1 MRVRNKIRKKEGR
14 KAGRKG
20 RREMY
25 LVKWITIT
33 VYMNDLVAS
42 LSFVF
47 YFASLMRSLPD
58 FFCFFYWRWVGR
70 GEWWGMPPPAVEG
83 HLPGQPSCLLPSQA
97 EVIWLMGEHISP
109 WISTVVENSLGISSL
124 SFPLQHYWYKTENP
138 SLSTGHMQGSWAA

>member
-20 RREMY
+20 RREMN
-25 LVKWITIT
+25 LVNESIT

-58 FFCFFYWRWVGR
+58 FFLFFFFYWR
-70 GEWWGMPPPAVEG
+70 
-83 HLPGQPSCLLPSQA
+83 
-97 EVIWLMGEHISP
+97 
-109 WISTVVENSLGISSL
+109 
-124 SFPLQHYWYKTENP
+124 
-138 SLSTGHMQGSWAA
+138 